1 MILFKNHF
9 LIILALSLFV
19 FNESLIIFSSQVKQY
34 ICDVMVINM
43 ILYFCLKD
51 FSKIEKRFLVLAI
64 VGVVSIYISNASI
77 VILFCAGLYLFVDF
91 AILSRI
97 FISRVLVT
105 ILIWSVAFGIYY
117 FLFINGHES
126 INQQQSNYTERR
138 GFVAQNIFSYEFY
151 YLLYKKS
158 YMIFTQLLIKN
169 SILPFLFIIGLIAVW
184 IKKKAFLLLAFLPI
198 LIHLVIS
205 SFKLYPY
212 ELRFIL
218 YLIPC
223 LIIVISF
230 GLEFLLSKFKFTVNP
245 YFSLAIPLFYCL
257 LFFRKSF
264 PFKVDEVISSIN
276 YIQKE
281 IKVDEKVF
289 VYHSAIRTFQYYQ
302 DIGLVKKRYSI
313 TKGCCYFRF
322 EKAKYI
328 DELLTLKGK
337 YWILFGHAHEGEI
350 HYILDELENRQIQA
364 INTFIDRGS
373 CAFLFD
379 FKAL

>member
-1 MILFKNHF
+1 LQIAPILFLQIEKFFSTIVPNSEIGLRLFPFLCYSFSLILFYKIVLILFKNHF

-151 YLLYKKS
+151 YLL
-158 YMIFTQLLIKN
+158 
-169 SILPFLFIIGLIAVW
+169 
-184 IKKKAFLLLAFLPI
+184 
-198 LIHLVIS
+198 
-205 SFKLYPY
+205 
-212 ELRFIL
+212 
-218 YLIPC
+218 
-223 LIIVISF
+223 
-230 GLEFLLSKFKFTVNP
+230 
-245 YFSLAIPLFYCL
+245 
-257 LFFRKSF
+257 
-264 PFKVDEVISSIN
+264 
-276 YIQKE
+276 
-281 IKVDEKVF
+281 
-289 VYHSAIRTFQYYQ
+289 
-302 DIGLVKKRYSI
+302 
-313 TKGCCYFRF
+313 
-322 EKAKYI
+322 
-328 DELLTLKGK
+328 
-337 YWILFGHAHEGEI
+337 
-350 HYILDELENRQIQA
+350 
-364 INTFIDRGS
+364 
-373 CAFLFD
+373 
-379 FKAL
+379 